1 MTTGE
6 IIFYA
11 GAALLVLTI
20 ILAVVFAVKK
30 PQYKPENAAYIGAD
44 AGSTQRLRNGYP
56 TDRLTVRA
64 ETKSE
69 LVSQTALLDERTEIL
84 PQTDVLP
91 QTALLEE
98 PTPDGTVPLSEETAP
113 LADGTVPLANV

>member
-20 ILAVVFAVKK
+20 ILAVVFAIKK
-30 PQYKPENAAYIGAD
+30 PQYKPENAAYIVSD
-44 AGSTQRLRNGYP
+44 AGTQRLRNGYP